1 MKKLQ
6 ILRKLEK
13 YPAFG
18 IRELKNITG
27 KEEYARI
34 IMHRL
39 KKEGL
44 ICEIQRNRYTLKD
57 NPLEFASSIVW
68 PSYISCWSALRFY
81 NMTEQ
86 LPNDIFVIT
95 PRKRKKSVIKFKSA
109 KIIFIKAGQKLFFG
123 YKKERYGDSEIFIAE
138 KEKAII
144 DSALFKTASFSEIA
158 GIVKENINEINT
170 GILAEYLLKI
180 NDRALT
186 KRFGF
191 LLDSIG
197 IDLHNKLKKAKG
209 YNYVPL
215 DYAMKKIGKKDKKW
229 RVIVNAEP

>member
-1 MKKLQ
+1 
-6 ILRKLEK
+6 
-13 YPAFG
+13 
-18 IRELKNITG
+18 
-27 KEEYARI
+27 
-34 IMHRL
+34 
-39 KKEGL
+39 
-44 ICEIQRNRYTLKD
+44 
-57 NPLEFASSIVW
+57 
-68 PSYISCWSALRFY
+68 
-81 NMTEQ
+81 MTEQ

-123 YKKERYGDSEIFIAE
+123 YKKKDTEIR
-138 KEKAII
+138 KYLSQKRKKAII
-144 DSALFKTASFSEIA
+144 DSALFKIISFSEIA

-215 DYAMKKIGKKDKKW
+215 DYAMKKIGKKT
-229 RVIVNAEP
+229 RNGE

>member
-1 MKKLQ
+1 MNKLQ
-6 ILRKLEK
+6 ILRELEK
-13 YPAFG
+13 YPVFG

-44 ICEIQRNRYTLKD
+44 IQEIERNRHTLRS
-57 NPLEFASSIVW
+57 NPMEFASAISW

-86 LPNDIFVIT
+86 LPNDVFVIT
-95 PRKRKKSVIKFKSA
+95 PRKRKKRAIKFKST
-109 KIIFIKAGQKLFFG
+109 KIIFIKAGKNSFFG
-123 YKKERYGDSEIFIAE
+123 YMKERYGDSEIFIAG

-158 GIVKENINEINT
+158 GIVKDNITEINT
-170 GILAEYLLKI
+170 GVLAEYLLRI

-191 LLDSIG
+191 LLDSMG

-215 DYAMKKIGKKDKKW
+215 DYAMKSKGIKNKKW